1 MDTTDFS
8 KLKQAAG
15 PFATAFVDVSR
26 GTENGEHEHELRVR
40 AAGDQLREQGADDA
54 VVETVVRVLS
64 EPSDRPAP
72 VGRLV
77 VANAGGVVLEEAASV
92 QVDQPVATW
101 GPLPDLA
108 AWIEHR
114 DSTVSFV
121 LAVVDHTGGDVA
133 VHVSDVPTALEEQ
146 SIEVDDQRAD
156 DINKVTV
163 GGWAQ
168 KHYELRTENAWRDSA
183 EEVVDAVTSHVRAG
197 HRLVLLAGD
206 PTSKGMVRDKLAGT
220 AAEVVELGTGQR
232 AEDGGDE
239 ALQQA
244 IRDALMEQVVQRR
257 LGVVHELRERL
268 GRGESVATGIDDVAD
283 AFVRGQ
289 VDTLLLDPT
298 AAAEHELDPSR
309 HEGLS
314 LGDGV
319 PQQPLRADQ
328 ALVAAAVLTDAAVTV
343 SPHQAMAGEPVAAL
357 LRWDQPS
364 VGTQEAGS

>member
-1 MDTTDFS
+1 MDTSDLS
-8 KLKQAAG
+8 KLKQARG
-15 PFATAFVDVSR
+15 PFATAFVDVGH
-26 GTENGEHEHELRVR
+26 GTENGEHEHGLRVR
-40 AAGDQLREQGADDA
+40 AAVDQLREQGADDA
-54 VVETVVRVLS
+54 VVDVVTRSLMETA
-64 EPSDRPAP
+64 DQPAP
-72 VGRLV
+72 VARLV
-77 VANAGGVVLEEAASV
+77 VANADGIVLEEVAAV

-108 AWIEHR
+108 RWVEHR
-114 DSTVSFV
+114 DATVSFV

-146 SIEVDDQRAD
+146 SIEVEDDRAAE
-156 DINKVTV
+156 INKVTV

-168 KHYELRTENAWRDSA
+168 KHYELRTENAWRESA
-183 EEVVDAVTSHVRAG
+183 DEVVDAITSYVRAG
-197 HRLVLLAGD
+197 HHLVLLAGD
-206 PTSKGMVRDKLAGT
+206 PTSKGMVREKLGST
-220 AAEVVELGTGQR
+220 QAEVVELSSGQR

-244 IRDALMEQVVQRR
+244 IREALMEQVVQRR
-257 LGVVHELRERL
+257 LGAVHELRERL
-268 GRGESVATGIDDVAD
+268 GRGEAVASGIDDVAD

-298 AAAEHELDPSR
+298 RAAETELDPSR
-309 HEGLS
+309 YEGLV

-343 SPHQAMAGEPVAAL
+343 APYQAMGGEPVAAL
-357 LRWDQPS
+357 LRWDQP
-364 VGTQEAGS
+364 TPGSQDA

>member
-1 MDTTDFS
+1 MDTSDFS

-26 GTENGEHEHELRVR
+26 ATENGEHEHELRVR
-40 AAGDQLREQGADDA
+40 AAADQLREQGADDA
-54 VVETVVRVLS
+54 VVEAVTRVLS
-64 EPSDRPAP
+64 EQVDQPAP

-77 VANAGGVVLEEAASV
+77 VANADGVVLDEVASV
-92 QVDQPVATW
+92 QVDQAVATW

-108 AWIEHR
+108 RWVEHR
-114 DSTVSFV
+114 DGTVSFV
-121 LAVVDHTGGDVA
+121 LAIVDHTGGDVA

-156 DINKVTV
+156 DINKVSV

-168 KHYELRTENAWRDSA
+168 KHYELRAENAWRDSA
-183 EEVVDAVTSHVRAG
+183 EEVVDAITSHVRAG

-206 PTSKGMVRDKLAGT
+206 PQSKGMVKDRLEGSP
-220 AAEVVELGTGQR
+220 AEVVELGSGQR

-239 ALQQA
+239 AMQQA
-244 IRDALMEQVVQRR
+244 IREALMEQVVQRR
-257 LGVVHELRERL
+257 LGAVHELKERL
-268 GRGESVATGIDDVAD
+268 GRGESVASGIDDVAD

-298 AAAEHELDPSR
+298 KAAETELDPTKY
-309 HEGLS
+309 EGLH

-319 PQQPLRADQ
+319 PRQPMRADQ
-328 ALVAAAVLTDAAVTV
+328 ALVAAAVLTDASVTV
-343 SPHQAMAGEPVAAL
+343 APYQAMGGEPVAAL
-357 LRWDQPS
+357 LRWDQPTNGS
-364 VGTQEAGS
+364 QEA